1 MNLIDLGWNKYFE
14 ESFKSFEGKDY
25 IVGKIFIEQRHLYGI
40 YTEFG
45 EYEGEISGKMRYEA
59 GDTGDFPVVGDWVV
73 LTPIHQEK
81 KAIIHAVLPR
91 KSKFS
96 RKAAGVQTNEQV
108 LASNFDTVFI
118 VTSLNGDLSLRRLER
133 YLTMAYESNAN
144 PVIVL
149 SKADLC
155 IDIEEKLYQVEAV
168 AIGTPIHVISTVDGR
183 GIDDIKKYI
192 KNGMTAV
199 VLGSSGVGKSTLINY
214 IAGEEL
220 LSTGSIREYDDTGRH
235 TTTHRQL
242 VKLPTGGFIIDT
254 PGLREFQ
261 LWDGTDGIQETF
273 KDIQEIAKGCK
284 FRDCRHDKEIGCAVK
299 AAIEEGILDAKRLES
314 YNKLQR
320 ELKYLE
326 GKQNQLMRM
335 NEKKRAKDL
344 SKAIK
349 NISKKR

>member
-1 MNLIDLGWNKYFE
+1 MNLTDLGWNKYFE
-14 ESFKSFEGKDY
+14 ESFKSFADKDY

-40 YTEFG
+40 YTELG
-45 EYEGEISGKMRYEA
+45 EYQGEISGKMRYEA
-59 GDTGDFPVVGDWVV
+59 EKTGDFPVVGDFVV
-73 LTPIHQEK
+73 LTPIHNEK

-155 IDIEEKLYQVEAV
+155 TDIEGKLCQVEAV

-183 GIDDIKKYI
+183 GIDDIKKYL

-220 LSTGSIREYDDTGRH
+220 LLTGSIREYDDTGRH

-261 LWDGTDGIQETF
+261 LWDGSEGIQETF

-320 ELKYLE
+320 ELRYLE
-326 GKQNQLMRM
+326 GKQNQLIRM
-335 NEKKRAKDL
+335 NGKKRVKDL
-344 SKAIK
+344 CKAIK